1 LGVSPTASQD
11 AIRAAYRE
19 LAQVAHPDRGTGSAD
34 SMVQINEAYRVL
46 ADPGRRAVYDRS
58 LASPLPSL
66 DIDDEFPSVTPTEPK
81 PNPLS
86 PAGPA
91 RVPWRFMA
99 IAAVIGSIA
108 VLVSSFFA
116 RDPEVER
123 PDGVLR
129 PGSCVVFEPNGDARE
144 VACSGAGDDVVVE
157 MLVPLDGECP
167 TGTVGHRDRQ
177 GLGIACVST

>member
-1 LGVSPTASQD
+1 
-11 AIRAAYRE
+11 
-19 LAQVAHPDRGTGSAD
+19 
-34 SMVQINEAYRVL
+34 MVQINEAYQVL

-58 LASPLPSL
+58 LTAPAPLP
-66 DIDDEFPSVTPTEPK
+66 DEFDSEVEPFPEPK

-108 VLVSSFFA
+108 VLISSFFA
-116 RDPEVER
+116 RDPEVEQ
-123 PDGVLR
+123 PDGILG
-129 PGSCVVFEPNGDARE
+129 PGSCVAFEANGDARE
-144 VACSGAGDDVVVE
+144 VACSGGRDDVVVE

-177 GLGIACVST
+177 GLGIACVPA

>member
-1 LGVSPTASQD
+1 MA
-11 AIRAAYRE
+11 
-19 LAQVAHPDRGTGSAD
+19 
-34 SMVQINEAYRVL
+34 QINEAYEVL

-58 LASPLPSL
+58 LTVPASLP
-66 DIDDEFPSVTPTEPK
+66 DELESEAEPPPEPK

-108 VLVSSFFA
+108 VLVSSFFS
-116 RDPEVER
+116 RDPKVEQ
-123 PDGVLR
+123 PDGILG
-129 PGSCVVFEPNGDARE
+129 PGSCVAFEPNGDARE
-144 VACSGAGDDVVVE
+144 VACSGGSDDVVVAL
-157 MLVPLDGECP
+157 LVPLDGQCP

-177 GLGIACVST
+177 GLGIACVPS

>member
-1 LGVSPTASQD
+1 
-11 AIRAAYRE
+11 
-19 LAQVAHPDRGTGSAD
+19 
-34 SMVQINEAYRVL
+34 MVQINEAYQVL
-46 ADPGRRAVYDRS
+46 ADPGRRALYDSS
-58 LASPLPSL
+58 LSAPVSVPEELVSETEPPL
-66 DIDDEFPSVTPTEPK
+66 EPK

-99 IAAVIGSIA
+99 VAAVIGSIA

-123 PDGVLR
+123 PDGILQ

-144 VACSGAGDDVVVE
+144 VACSGGGDDVVVE
-157 MLVPLDGECP
+157 LLVPLNGGCP

>member
-1 LGVSPTASQD
+1 
-11 AIRAAYRE
+11 
-19 LAQVAHPDRGTGSAD
+19 
-34 SMVQINEAYRVL
+34 MVRINEAYQVL

-58 LASPLPSL
+58 LSAPVAVPEELVSETEPPL
-66 DIDDEFPSVTPTEPK
+66 EPK

-129 PGSCVVFEPNGDARE
+129 PGSCVVLEPNGDARE

-167 TGTVGHRDRQ
+167 TGTVGHRDSQ